1 MPRSRSRFQKILI
14 NRERT
19 ARQRVASNE
28 FGELLVRRTKRGVKI
43 TALTLPNENRTG
55 RRTGATYAIVDLDDD
70 GVDRLIRRLQA
81 CRGGRR
87 ALP

>member
-1 MPRSRSRFQKILI
+1 MPRGPRHHKLI
-14 NRERT
+14 VNR
-19 ARQRVASNE
+19 ARAAKSRVASNE
-28 FGELLVRRTKRGVKI
+28 FGELHVRRTKRGVKV
-43 TALTLPNENRTG
+43 TALTLPSESRTG
-55 RRTGATYAIVDLDDD
+55 RRTGATYAVVDLDDA